1 MGGATRCLV
10 VCALAGLGQVV
21 GAATLRAS
29 FSTMVAGRVESRASE
44 VSEAQVLLTEVVS
57 REMSRCALVL
67 LYDTPDALP
76 LLVPALLLIPY
87 GVSLVYLASLD
98 AATAFTLKNRVDIS
112 DASVCRG
119 VVVAAR
125 DGSWRRLL
133 QEASHLWVGH
143 TFTFLLLLSDEDL
156 THDVPSLLLHPTFR
170 FGAQV
175 VAAARQDND
184 SWHLHTTSLFTNH
197 HRHHTTPLDT
207 WRPRQGFRRG
217 VRLFPK
223 DKMNNMQGF
232 TFTVAALPYDP
243 FITPAN
249 VALTG
254 PGKYRG
260 LEVRLLDVLAEAAN
274 FTYRYV
280 APKDGQWGRLKKDG
294 TWTGMIGMVAE
305 EKADWAMS
313 DITFSPEREQYVDF
327 SRTFVYDAS
336 ELVTPRAKPLPRW
349 TSPTRPFKWEVW
361 VAVVIVVAAAGPFLC
376 VLARICTDTYL
387 SRVTWFHHLGNSILF
402 IVQPVLQRGGDRDI
416 VIAPGRMFFGFWLVF
431 AMIVGISYSSSLTS
445 FLIMP
450 GLQKPIENLHQ
461 LVTSDIG
468 WAKVYFG
475 GVQSALLDQAQD
487 PDLIALREGVQWRD
501 SLPGILQEVVAGKLA
516 TWDNGITTRLLVASK
531 FTDTAGQPL
540 VHFPGFHLLQER
552 IAWPLQQ
559 HAPYKRRLDQL
570 IDQVVGAGLMEK
582 WLEFIIFEEQALSR
596 RERERADTA
605 IEAVEGTTGGTV
617 ILSLEHFQGPFFV
630 LLLGCLCGG
639 VALLLEVF
647 VKVLYRTEIK

>member
-254 PGKYRG
+254 PGK
-260 LEVRLLDVLAEAAN
+260 
-274 FTYRYV
+274 
-280 APKDGQWGRLKKDG
+280 
-294 TWTGMIGMVAE
+294 
-305 EKADWAMS
+305 
-313 DITFSPEREQYVDF
+313 
-327 SRTFVYDAS
+327 
-336 ELVTPRAKPLPRW
+336 
-349 TSPTRPFKWEVW
+349 PFKWEVW

>member
-1 MGGATRCLV
+1 MQWHSGSHRHGRSHPVPGSVCLGGARAGGGGCDTAGFILHYGYLNSISQPPNYNLLVTASKPKRSHNLLTTSKSQAPHSLLIPAFRALPGSLSAGEVTRR
-10 VCALAGLGQVV
+10 
-21 GAATLRAS
+21 TKE
-29 FSTMVAGRVESRASE
+29 AGRVESRASE

-57 REMSRCALVL
+57 REMSGCALVL

-243 FITPAN
+243 FITPAD

-254 PGKYRG
+254 PGK
-260 LEVRLLDVLAEAAN
+260 
-274 FTYRYV
+274 
-280 APKDGQWGRLKKDG
+280 
-294 TWTGMIGMVAE
+294 
-305 EKADWAMS
+305 
-313 DITFSPEREQYVDF
+313 
-327 SRTFVYDAS
+327 
-336 ELVTPRAKPLPRW
+336 
-349 TSPTRPFKWEVW
+349 PFKWEVW